1 MKINNLKINGF
12 GKIKNKEMNLKDGIN
27 IVYGKNEAG
36 KSTILKFIVGMLYGS
51 SRNKRGKE
59 ISDFDRFT
67 PWNGDY
73 FSGKIKYTLD
83 NNENFEVYREF
94 KKKNPKI
101 YNSNLEDISS
111 MFKNDKTKGIQFF
124 EEQTL
129 IDEETFL
136 NTAIIEQEE
145 SRLSKASQSSIIQ
158 KIGNQISTGDDNISF
173 KKTIEK
179 INKQQIE
186 KVGTNKTLQ
195 KPINIIEEKIAKLEN
210 KKEELQ
216 EFKEEI
222 SNIQKNNEQLKY
234 SIKDENVKIE
244 ILKKYKKKLDDN
256 RIRNAEINFN
266 KNLENEY
273 NDNIEGLEKKLKE
286 NKDINPNKVNK
297 INITLILE
305 TILFFI
311 FLVTTIL
318 TKKIIILSI
327 CIVNFILI
335 IATQIIKKIYKK
347 NNIKEIKNYEEI
359 SKQLNILKNAKE
371 NKLKEL
377 ENENLKLENEFNK
390 EKEKIMQEYISK
402 LDINFLESALLM
414 DYNELLVSIENK
426 ENAINSLKL
435 KESINENKLK
445 EIEKQQE
452 EIVKIDEELQKLYS
466 EKKELDKLNH
476 SFNIAK
482 ECLNNAYIKMKN
494 SISPKFQEELSNI
507 IYKISDGKYEKI
519 KFDDNT
525 GLTVEIENGNY
536 MVADRL
542 SIGTIDQM
550 YLSLRLSALK
560 EISKENMPIIF
571 DESFAYYDDKRLENI
586 LKYLEQEF
594 KSQII
599 IFTCS
604 KREINILNEL
614 NIQYNL
620 INLEN

>member
-12 GKIKNKEMNLKDGIN
+12 GKIKNKGINLKDEIN
-27 IVYGKNEAG
+27 IIYGKNETG

-51 SRNKRGKE
+51 SKNKRGKE

-67 PWNGDY
+67 PWNGDD

-83 NNENFEVYREF
+83 NNETFEVYREF

-136 NTAIIEQEE
+136 STAIIEQEE
-145 SRLSKASQSSIIQ
+145 SKLSKASQSSIIQ
-158 KIGNQISTGDDNISF
+158 KIGNQISTGDNNISF

-186 KVGTNKTLQ
+186 KIGTNKTLQ

-216 EFKEEI
+216 ELDEEI

-286 NKDINPNKVNK
+286 NKNINPDKVNK
-297 INITLILE
+297 INIILFIE

-311 FLVTTIL
+311 FLVTTIF

-335 IATQIIKKIYKK
+335 IATQIIKKIYKT
-347 NNIKEIKNYEEI
+347 NNIKENNNYEEI
-359 SKQLNILKNAKE
+359 SRQLNTLKNAKE

-390 EKEKIMQEYISK
+390 EKEKIVQEYISK

-452 EIVKIDEELQKLYS
+452 ELVKIDEELQKLYS

-494 SISPKFQEELSNI
+494 SISPKFEEELSNI

-560 EISKENMPIIF
+560 EISRENMPIIF

-586 LKYLEQEF
+586 LKYLGEEF